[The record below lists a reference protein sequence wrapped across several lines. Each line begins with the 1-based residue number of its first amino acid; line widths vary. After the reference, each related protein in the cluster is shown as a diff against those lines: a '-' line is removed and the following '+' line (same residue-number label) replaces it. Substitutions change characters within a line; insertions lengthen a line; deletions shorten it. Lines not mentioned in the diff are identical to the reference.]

1 MYNKYNVQNS
11 TMWIWTIEGISTIK
25 MEYRTFEKVLLITK
39 NLISQMK
46 PINVWNNSSG
56 KYEF

>member
-39 NLISQMK
+39 NRISQMK